1 MKGKNGRMLL
11 IREIPAMPGRQ
22 QQLDIFVCFAP
33 REVSVDLYA
42 PHCEAFEKQSRTKSK
57 STSTSN
63 VCVNLLV

>member
-1 MKGKNGRMLL
+1 
-11 IREIPAMPGRQ
+11 MPGRQ